1 MLITLQS
8 QGGIAFF
15 PRLNQPRV
23 IDTASLAATERSKI
37 ESLIQAV
44 HFFTLPTVI
53 GTKPR
58 GAADL
63 REYTITVEDGAHSH
77 AVHITEPIQN
87 PDLEALIRALR
98 DATKN

>member
-1 MLITLQS
+1 MLITFQS

-15 PRLNQPRV
+15 PGLNRPRV
-23 IDTASLAATERSKI
+23 IDTASLAAAKRSKI
-37 ESLIQAV
+37 EGLVQAV
-44 HFFTLPTVI
+44 HFFTLPKVI

-63 REYTITVEDGAHSH
+63 REYTITVEDGTHSH
-77 AVHITEPIQN
+77 TVHITEPVAN
-87 PDLEALIRALR
+87 PDLEELIRVLR